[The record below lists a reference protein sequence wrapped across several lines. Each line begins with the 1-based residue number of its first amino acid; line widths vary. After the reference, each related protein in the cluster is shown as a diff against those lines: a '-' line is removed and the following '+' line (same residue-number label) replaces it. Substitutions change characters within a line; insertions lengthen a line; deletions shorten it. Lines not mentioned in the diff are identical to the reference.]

1 MPSVPREKYPEM
13 NWRAADKV
21 AAWKLFKRRMNVI
34 FMADQIPEERQLALI
49 LVAGGDEAYNHWDT
63 LEETVQD
70 GKKVDQVWDAF
81 EKSFEQLT
89 SFWHFRDA
97 YLADFRQD
105 KSETT
110 ADLDL
115 CIKQTVR
122 GCQWKKETEEERM
135 IDLLYHATIYY
146 EIRKFVQESEPAA
159 LTYEL
164 VIEKAKAH
172 ECNVIE
178 YKDHQASHG
187 GANSVPSYNNPLLSA
202 HALSKRR
209 PSGHGNNGQR
219 CGKCGKSHE
228 RGNCPMYGKTC
239 NKCKGINHFK
249 AVCRSKVTAKMAQSP
264 HQSKKSHPQRHGST
278 GSYNGQG
285 KGGGN
290 RQHQKKKTPKKP
302 PKQKAYAV
310 MFKNSVPSEVTT
322 TSGRERE
329 KHGKVS
335 SKMVPSGL
343 EEEGTYNR
351 FSCFAVHSKMS
362 QSTNAKSK
370 PLEGLYTDTDPDDR
384 SEIITD
390 VTIRMPGKAGTMMM
404 EVKVDPGAH
413 PSCIPLHKF
422 KTLFP
427 HLCRDG
433 LPKEGLLDNTQN
445 EFQSY
450 NGGDMMCYWHL
461 LIDVKDKVTKK
472 YHPIRF
478 YMMNTDMPRILISH
492 AASYWL
498 GLVKV
503 LCDNKARQVKR
514 QVASIDKKSDFRAK
528 SSHFRTSTPNVASS
542 SQKKQMTP
550 KTVTS
555 GKVHIPSPR
564 MHSFEDAKI
573 QGGKRAT
580 GVRPGR
586 DVDVSDG
593 EQHSQ
598 EEPSA
603 TTGKEP
609 KTSKSGNSVHS
620 GPNKNIT
627 DSVKDSPFSNQTTD
641 SSNAKSGPKMKH
653 TSKKAPRRKYYK
665 PSNDTKTFQINNRG
679 HLQCL
684 QDPNL
689 IHKPNNKG
697 KLPGSREAPIYHEPG
712 TVSCKTMEDLKKLY
726 PNSFDRLGSLKGA
739 YNIRVDPTV
748 KPATHARRKVPIES
762 KEAIDKELDYLIEG
776 EIITE
781 QVEPT
786 PWVSSVTFPRKPNGE
801 VRVCL
806 DPSNLNK
813 AIIREH
819 HKPMTVEEIAHELAG
834 ATVYTKAN
842 ALKAFLQIHLTYEA
856 SLLTTF
862 NSHRGQL

>member
-1 MPSVPREKYPEM
+1 
-13 NWRAADKV
+13 
-21 AAWKLFKRRMNVI
+21 
-34 FMADQIPEERQLALI
+34 
-49 LVAGGDEAYNHWDT
+49 
-63 LEETVQD
+63 
-70 GKKVDQVWDAF
+70 
-81 EKSFEQLT
+81 
-89 SFWHFRDA
+89 
-97 YLADFRQD
+97 
-105 KSETT
+105 
-110 ADLDL
+110 
-115 CIKQTVR
+115 
-122 GCQWKKETEEERM
+122 M

-146 EIRKFVQESEPAA
+146 EIHKYIQESEPAA

-172 ECNVIE
+172 ERNVLE

-187 GANSVPSYNNPLLSA
+187 GANSAPSYNNPLLTA
-202 HALSKRR
+202 HALTKRL
-209 PSGHGNNGQR
+209 PSGSSNNGHH

-228 RGNCPMYGKTC
+228 RGNCPAYGKTC
-239 NKCKGINHFK
+239 NKCKGFNHFQV
-249 AVCRSKVTAKMAQSP
+249 VCHSKVTAKMAQSP
-264 HQSKKSHPQRHGST
+264 HQSKKSQPQRHGST
-278 GSYNGQG
+278 GSYSGLG
-285 KGGGN
+285 KGGGKC
-290 RQHQKKKTPKKP
+290 QQQKKKMPKKVL
-302 PKQKAYAV
+302 KQNAYEV
-310 MFKNSVPSEVTT
+310 MFKNSVLSEVIT
-322 TSGRERE
+322 TSGGERE
-329 KHGKVS
+329 NHSKVS
-335 SKMVPSGL
+335 SKTVLSGP
-343 EEEGTYNR
+343 EEEGMYNR
-351 FSCFAVHSKMS
+351 FSYFAVHSKMS

-370 PLEGLYTDTDPDDR
+370 PLEGLYTDTDPDNR

-390 VTIRMPGKAGTMMM
+390 ITIRMPGKAGTMMM
-404 EVKVDPGAH
+404 EVKVDPGAQ

-445 EFQSY
+445 EFRSY
-450 NGGDMMCYWHL
+450 NGGDMTCYEHF

-478 YMMNTDMPRILISH
+478 HVMNIDVPRILISH

-503 LCDNKARQVKR
+503 LCDNKAPRIKR
-514 QVASIDKKSDFRAK
+514 QVASIDKKSDFRVK

-542 SQKKQMTP
+542 SQKKQMTS

-564 MHSFEDAKI
+564 MHSFKDAKI
-573 QGGKRAT
+573 QGGKGDIKLRS
-580 GVRPGR
+580 GR
-586 DVDVSDG
+586 DVDISD
-593 EQHSQ
+593 EKQHSL
-598 EEPSA
+598 EEPSV

-620 GPNKNIT
+620 GPNKKIT
-627 DSVKDSPFSNQTTD
+627 DSVKDSPFRKHTAD
-641 SSNAKSGPKMKH
+641 SSNAKSGPKMKN
-653 TSKKAPRRKYYK
+653 TSKEAPRRKYDM
-665 PSNDTKTFQINNRG
+665 PSNDTKTFQINCKG

-689 IHKPNNKG
+689 IHKPNGKG
-697 KLPGSREAPIYHEPG
+697 KLPGSRKAPIYHEPG
-712 TVSCKTMEDLKKLY
+712 TVSCKTLEDLKKLY

-739 YNIRVDPTV
+739 YNIRVDPKA

-762 KEAIDKELDYLIEG
+762 KEAIDKELDYLIEE

-786 PWVSSVTFPRKPNGE
+786 PWVSSVTFPRKLNRE

-842 ALKAFLQIHLTYEA
+842 ALKAFLQIHLTHEA
-856 SLLTTF
+856 SLLMMF
-862 NSHRGQL
+862 NSHRGWL

>member
-1 MPSVPREKYPEM
+1 
-13 NWRAADKV
+13 
-21 AAWKLFKRRMNVI
+21 
-34 FMADQIPEERQLALI
+34 
-49 LVAGGDEAYNHWDT
+49 
-63 LEETVQD
+63 
-70 GKKVDQVWDAF
+70 
-81 EKSFEQLT
+81 
-89 SFWHFRDA
+89 
-97 YLADFRQD
+97 
-105 KSETT
+105 
-110 ADLDL
+110 
-115 CIKQTVR
+115 
-122 GCQWKKETEEERM
+122 M

-146 EIRKFVQESEPAA
+146 EIHKFVQESEPAT
-159 LTYEL
+159 LTYEM
-164 VIEKAKAH
+164 VIEKAKVH
-172 ECNVIE
+172 ERNILE

-187 GANSVPSYNNPLLSA
+187 GANSAPSYNNPLLSA

-209 PSGHGNNGQR
+209 PSGRGNNGQC

-228 RGNCPMYGKTC
+228 RGNCPTYGKTYDR
-239 NKCKGINHFK
+239 CKGINHFK
-249 AVCRSKVTAKMAQSP
+249 DVCHSKVTAKMAQSP
-264 HQSKKSHPQRHGST
+264 HRSKKSQPQTHGST
-278 GSYNGQG
+278 GSYTGQA

-310 MFKNSVPSEVTT
+310 TFKNSVPSEVTT
-322 TSGRERE
+322 TSGGERE
-329 KHGKVS
+329 KHGNVS
-335 SKMVPSGL
+335 SKTVLSGP
-343 EEEGTYNR
+343 EEEGMYKR
-351 FSCFAVHSKMS
+351 FSWFAVRSKMS

-370 PLEGLYTDTDPDDR
+370 PMEGLYTDTDPDNR

-404 EVKVDPGAH
+404 EVKVDPGAQ

-445 EFQSY
+445 KFQSY
-450 NGGDMMCYWHL
+450 NVGDMMCYGHL
-461 LIDVKDKVTKK
+461 LIDVMDKVAKK
-472 YHPIRF
+472 YHSIRF
-478 YMMNTDMPRILISH
+478 YVINTDVPRILISH
-492 AASYWL
+492 AASYCL
-498 GLVKV
+498 GLVRV
-503 LCDNKARQVKR
+503 LCDNKAPRIKR
-514 QVASIDKKSDFRAK
+514 QVASIEKKSDFRAK
-528 SSHFRTSTPNVASS
+528 SGHFRTSSPNTASS

-555 GKVHIPSPR
+555 GKAHVPSPR

-573 QGGKRAT
+573 QGRKTAT
-580 GVRPGR
+580 GVRSGQ
-586 DVDVSDG
+586 DVDISDG
-593 EQHSQ
+593 EQHRQ
-598 EEPSA
+598 EESSA
-603 TTGKEP
+603 TNGKEP
-609 KTSKSGNSVHS
+609 KTSKQGNSVHS

-627 DSVKDSPFSNQTTD
+627 DSVKDGPFSNQTV
-641 SSNAKSGPKMKH
+641 SNSNTKNGPKMKH
-653 TSKKAPRRKYYK
+653 TSKKAPRRKYYR
-665 PSNDTKTFQINNRG
+665 PSNDTKTFQINNKG

-689 IHKPNNKG
+689 IHKPNDKG

-748 KPATHARRKVPIES
+748 KPVTHARRKVPIES
-762 KEAIDKELDYLIEG
+762 KKAIDKELDYLIEE

-819 HKPMTVEEIAHELAG
+819 HKPMTMEEIAHELAG
-834 ATVYTKAN
+834 ATVYTKAD
-842 ALKAFLQIHLTYEA
+842 ALKAFLQIHLMHEA

-862 NSHRGQL
+862 NSHRGRLRFLWMPFGAKMSQDMFQLQMDAILEQCPGVIGIHDDMVIFGVDQEDHDANLINLLNVCEKEGLVLNSKKLELRRESTAHKACIQTRRRSKGSQR